1 MSSVVDFSSASFAAV
16 LAYAAEDAPA
26 KYVPVHRRA
35 RSPSD
40 ASSRRSVSPA
50 PSETSTLVAAAPPST
65 KPRVYSIATLL
76 DISHDPEVKA
86 ISQQIK
92 EKIKESAPEIV
103 MNRKMKK
110 SLEYHA
116 IQERM
121 RVKQEKREQQAQKRH
136 PQQQQQQQQHQ
147 PHRHEVDIHQPI
159 LDKIAPLPPQSQQ
172 KQRIW
177 QKKPS
182 RNVSERK
189 RNAGRI
195 VEETNWRRIGVAAV
209 V

>member
-40 ASSRRSVSPA
+40 ASSRRSVSPT
-50 PSETSTLVAAAPPST
+50 PSETSTLVSAAPPSE

-110 SLEYHA
+110 SIEYHA

-121 RVKQEKREQQAQKRH
+121 RVKQEKREHQAQKRH
-136 PQQQQQQQQHQ
+136 PQQQQQQQPQ
-147 PHRHEVDIHQPI
+147 RHEVDIHQPI
-159 LDKIAPLPPQSQQ
+159 LDKIAPLPQQ

-177 QKKPS
+177 QKKPT
-182 RNVSERK
+182 RNASERQ

-195 VEETNWRRIGVAAV
+195 VEETNWRRIGVAAMV
-209 V
+209 